1 MSRSLLIHYEAIE
14 KASADMLTA
23 AQAGNWDEV
32 IRIEGVC
39 VLLIRQLKNAIRVQ
53 TLSSEEATTKTI
65 IMRRILQNDAETRRL
80 AELHTQKQEWLT
92 TRGTPTLH

>member
-1 MSRSLLIHYEAIE
+1 MSPSLLTHYEAIE
-14 KASADMLTA
+14 KASAEMLTA

-53 TLSSEEATTKTI
+53 TLSPEEATTKAI
-65 IMRRILQNDAETRRL
+65 IMRRILQNDAEIWNL
-80 AELHTQKQEWLT
+80 AEPHLQKQEQFIT
-92 TRGTPTLH
+92 QSMPTLH